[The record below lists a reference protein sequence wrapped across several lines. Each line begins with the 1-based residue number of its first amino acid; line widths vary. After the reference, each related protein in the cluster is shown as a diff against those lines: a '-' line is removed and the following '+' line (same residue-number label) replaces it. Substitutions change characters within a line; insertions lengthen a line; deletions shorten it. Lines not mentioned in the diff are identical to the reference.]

1 MFFFVQFISWITDY
15 GNRMNIDTLINARW
29 VIPVDTANNNPAK
42 NNPANNI
49 LEHHSLAINDG
60 KILAILPTEKVH
72 NKYTAAKEHQLENH
86 AVIPGLIN
94 CHTHAAMNLFRGLA
108 DDLPLMEWLNEHIW
122 PAEQKWISPEFVNDG
137 TRHAVAEMIRSG
149 TTCFNDMYFFPDQA
163 AEVAVETGI
172 RAVIGLIIIDFP
184 TAWAKDADEYLV
196 KGEQVHD
203 KYRHNSHIHTA
214 FAPHAPYTV
223 SYEPLQRINIL
234 AGELDI
240 PVHMHIHE
248 TADEVKQSEEQ
259 HGQRS
264 IQRLHE
270 LGLLS
275 PRLIAVHMTQLTKD
289 EITLLNAQGV
299 HVVHCPES
307 NLKLSSGF
315 CPVSE
320 LLQEDIN
327 VALGTDGAA
336 SNNDL
341 DMLGEMRTAALLAK
355 GTSGDSSS
363 LPAHQ
368 VLEMATINGAKAL
381 GIDHITGSLTK
392 GKAADVIAI
401 DLDTIESQPLYNPV
415 SHIVYAANRNQVTDV
430 WVAGKQLLKNRE
442 LTTIEEKS
450 VLNKSREWQEKIHA
464 EKYQ

>member
-1 MFFFVQFISWITDY
+1 
-15 GNRMNIDTLINARW
+15 MNIDTLINARW
-29 VIPVDTANNNPAK
+29 VIPVDATNNNPE
-42 NNPANNI
+42 NNI

-60 KILAILPTEKVH
+60 KIIAILPSETAQ
-72 NKYTAAKEHQLENH
+72 NKYAAAREHQLVNH
-86 AVIPGLIN
+86 AVMPGLIN

-108 DDLPLMEWLNEHIW
+108 DDLPLMEWLNDHIW
-122 PAEQKWISPEFVNDG
+122 PAEQKWISAEFVNDG
-137 TRHAVAEMIRSG
+137 TRHAIAEMIRSG

-184 TAWAKDADEYLV
+184 TAWAKDADEYLL

-223 SYEPLQRINIL
+223 SDEPLQRINIL
-234 AGELDI
+234 AEELDI

-248 TADEVKQSEEQ
+248 TADEVRQSEKQ

-275 PRLIAVHMTQLTKD
+275 PRLLAVHMTQLTQD
-289 EITLLNAQGV
+289 EIALLSVQGV

-307 NLKLSSGF
+307 NLKLASGF
-315 CPVSE
+315 CPVSD
-320 LLQEDIN
+320 LLQENIN

-355 GTSGDSSS
+355 GTSGNSSV

-368 VLEMATINGAKAL
+368 ALEMATINGAKAL

-401 DLDTIESQPLYNPV
+401 DLDTIESQPLYDPV

-430 WVAGKQLLKNRE
+430 WVAGKQLMKNRE
-442 LTTIEEKS
+442 LTSIEEKS
-450 VLNKSREWQEKIHA
+450 VLNKSREWQDKIDTRNIND
-464 EKYQ
+464 

>member
-1 MFFFVQFISWITDY
+1 
-15 GNRMNIDTLINARW
+15 MNIDTLINARW
-29 VIPVDTANNNPAK
+29 VIPVDTANNSRAK
-42 NNPANNI
+42 NNLENNI

-60 KILAILPTEKVH
+60 KILAILPTAKAQ
-72 NKYTAAKEHQLENH
+72 NKYTAAKEHQLANH
-86 AVIPGLIN
+86 AVMPGLIN
-94 CHTHAAMNLFRGLA
+94 CHTHAAMTLFRGLA
-108 DDLPLMEWLNEHIW
+108 DDLPLMEWLNQHIW
-122 PAEQKWISPEFVNDG
+122 PAEQKWISAEFVNDG
-137 TRHAVAEMIRSG
+137 TRHAVAEMIRGG

-172 RAVIGLIIIDFP
+172 RAVIGLILIDFP

-223 SYEPLQRINIL
+223 SDGPLQRINIL
-234 AGELDI
+234 AEELDI
-240 PVHMHIHE
+240 PIHMHIHE
-248 TADEVKQSEEQ
+248 TADEVKQSKDQ

-275 PRLIAVHMTQLTKD
+275 PRLIAVHMTQLTED
-289 EITLLNAQGV
+289 EITLLSAQGV
-299 HVVHCPES
+299 HIVHCPES
-307 NLKLSSGF
+307 NLKLASGF
-315 CPVSE
+315 CPVNE
-320 LLQEDIN
+320 LLQQNIN

-341 DMLGEMRTAALLAK
+341 DMLGEMRTAALLTK
-355 GTSGDSSS
+355 GTSGNSSV

-368 VLEMATINGAKAL
+368 ALEMATINGAKAL

-401 DLDTIESQPLYNPV
+401 DLDTIESQPLYDPV
-415 SHIVYAANRNQVTDV
+415 SHIVYAANRNQITDV

-442 LTTIEEKS
+442 LTSIEEKS
-450 VLNKSREWQEKIHA
+450 VLNKSREWQEKIHT
-464 EKYQ
+464 EKYE

>member
-1 MFFFVQFISWITDY
+1 
-15 GNRMNIDTLINARW
+15 MNIDTLINARW
-29 VIPVDTANNNPAK
+29 VIPVDTANNSRAK
-42 NNPANNI
+42 NNPENNI

-60 KILAILPTEKVH
+60 KILSILPTAKAQ
-72 NKYTAAKEHQLENH
+72 NKYTAAKKHQLANH
-86 AVIPGLIN
+86 AVMPGLIN
-94 CHTHAAMNLFRGLA
+94 CHTHAAMTLFRGLA

-122 PAEQKWISPEFVNDG
+122 PAEQKWISAEFVNDG
-137 TRHAVAEMIRSG
+137 TRHAVAEMIRGG

-172 RAVIGLIIIDFP
+172 RAVIGLILIDFP

-223 SYEPLQRINIL
+223 SDGPLQRINIL
-234 AGELDI
+234 AEELDI

-275 PRLIAVHMTQLTKD
+275 PRLLAVHMTQLTKD
-289 EITLLNAQGV
+289 EITLLSAQGV

-307 NLKLSSGF
+307 NLKLASGF
-315 CPVSE
+315 CPVNE
-320 LLQEDIN
+320 LLQQDIN

-355 GTSGDSSS
+355 GTSGNCSV

-381 GIDHITGSLTK
+381 GIDNITGSLTK

-401 DLDTIESQPLYNPV
+401 DLDTIESQPLYDPV

-442 LTTIEEKS
+442 LTSIEEKS
-450 VLNKSREWQEKIHA
+450 VLNKSRDWQEKIHT
-464 EKYQ
+464 EKYE

>member
-1 MFFFVQFISWITDY
+1 
-15 GNRMNIDTLINARW
+15 MNIDTLINARW
-29 VIPVDTANNNPAK
+29 VIPVDAK
-42 NNPANNI
+42 NNHPENNI

-60 KILAILPTEKVH
+60 KIIAILPTDKAKT
-72 NKYTAAKEHQLENH
+72 KYTAAKEHQLENH
-86 AVIPGLIN
+86 AVMPGLIN
-94 CHTHAAMNLFRGLA
+94 CHTHAAMTLFRGLA
-108 DDLPLMEWLNEHIW
+108 DDLPLMEWLNQHIW
-122 PAEQKWISPEFVNDG
+122 PAEQKWIGPEFVNDG
-137 TRHAVAEMIRSG
+137 TRHAIAEMIRGG

-172 RAVIGLIIIDFP
+172 RAMIGLILIDFP
-184 TAWAKDADEYLV
+184 TAWAKDADEYLL

-223 SYEPLQRINIL
+223 SDEPLQRINIL
-234 AGELDI
+234 AEELDI

-248 TADEVKQSEEQ
+248 TADEVSQSEEQ
-259 HGQRS
+259 HGRRS

-275 PRLIAVHMTQLTKD
+275 PRLLAVHMTQLTKD
-289 EITLLNAQGV
+289 EIALLSAQGV

-307 NLKLSSGF
+307 NLKLASGF
-315 CPVSE
+315 CPVND

-355 GTSGDSSS
+355 GTSGNSSV
-363 LPAHQ
+363 LPAHKA
-368 VLEMATINGAKAL
+368 LEMATINGAKAL

-401 DLDTIESQPLYNPV
+401 DLDTIESQPLYDPI
-415 SHIVYAANRNQVTDV
+415 SHIVYAANRNQVSDV
-430 WVAGKQLLKNRE
+430 WVAGKQLLKDRV
-442 LTTIEEKS
+442 LTSIEEKT
-450 VLNKSREWQEKIHA
+450 VLNKSREWQEKIDTRNIND
-464 EKYQ
+464 

>member
-1 MFFFVQFISWITDY
+1 MANY
-15 GNRMNIDTLINARW
+15 ENKMNIDTLINARW
-29 VIPVDTANNNPAK
+29 VIPVDPDNK
-42 NNPANNI
+42 L
-49 LEHHSLAINDG
+49 LEHHSLAIHDG
-60 KILAILPTEKVH
+60 KILNILPTEKAQ
-72 NKYTAAKEHQLENH
+72 NKYTASEAYHLENH
-86 AVIPGLIN
+86 AVMPGLIN

-122 PAEQKWISPEFVNDG
+122 PAERQWIGPEFVNDG
-137 TRHAVAEMIRSG
+137 TRHAIAEMIRGG
-149 TTCFNDMYFFPDQA
+149 TTCFNDMYFFPDQV

-172 RAVIGLIIIDFP
+172 RAVVGLIVIDFP
-184 TAWAKDADEYLV
+184 TAWAKDTDEYLV

-203 KYRHNSHIHTA
+203 KYRHNSHIHTT

-223 SYEPLQRINIL
+223 SDEPLQRINIL
-234 AGELDI
+234 AEELDI
-240 PVHMHIHE
+240 PIHMHIHE

-264 IQRLHE
+264 IQRLHK

-275 PRLIAVHMTQLTKD
+275 PRLMAVHMTQLTED
-289 EITLLNAQGV
+289 EITLLSAQGV

-307 NLKLSSGF
+307 NLKLASGF

-320 LLQEDIN
+320 LLQQGIN

-341 DMLGEMRTAALLAK
+341 DMFGEMRTAALLAK
-355 GTSGDSSS
+355 GITGNSSA

-368 VLEMATINGAKAL
+368 VLKMATINGAKAL

-392 GKAADVIAI
+392 GKAADIIAI
-401 DLDTIESQPLYNPV
+401 DLDTIESQPLYDPV
-415 SHIVYAANRNQVTDV
+415 SHLIYAASRNQVSDV
-430 WVAGKQLLKNRE
+430 WVAGKQLLKNRQ
-442 LTTIEEKS
+442 LTSIEENL
-450 VLNKSREWQEKIHA
+450 VLRKTHDWQEKISHGKIP
-464 EKYQ
+464 ES

>member
-1 MFFFVQFISWITDY
+1 
-15 GNRMNIDTLINARW
+15 MNIDTLINARW
-29 VIPVDTANNNPAK
+29 VIPVDTGKSSRAKSNPE
-42 NNPANNI
+42 NNI

-60 KILAILPTEKVH
+60 KILAILPTAKAQD
-72 NKYTAAKEHQLENH
+72 KYTAAKEHQLENH
-86 AVIPGLIN
+86 ALMPGLIN

-172 RAVIGLIIIDFP
+172 RAMIGLIIIDFP
-184 TAWAKDADEYLV
+184 TAWAKDVDEYLV

-203 KYRHNSHIHTA
+203 KYRHNTHIHTA

-223 SYEPLQRINIL
+223 SDGPLQRINIL
-234 AGELDI
+234 AEELDI
-240 PVHMHIHE
+240 PIHMHIHE
-248 TADEVKQSEEQ
+248 TADEVKQSEER

-275 PRLIAVHMTQLTKD
+275 PRLIAVHMTQLTEE

-307 NLKLSSGF
+307 NLKLASGF

-320 LLQEDIN
+320 LLQRDIN

-355 GTSGDSSS
+355 GTSGNSSV

-368 VLEMATINGAKAL
+368 ALQMATINGAKAL

-401 DLDTIESQPLYNPV
+401 NLDTIESQPLYDPV
-415 SHIVYAANRNQVTDV
+415 SHIVYAANRNQITDV
-430 WVAGKQLLKNRE
+430 WVAGKQLLKNRT

-450 VLNKSREWQEKIHA
+450 VLSKSRDWQEKIHT
-464 EKYQ
+464 EKYA

>member
-1 MFFFVQFISWITDY
+1 
-15 GNRMNIDTLINARW
+15 MNIDTLINARW
-29 VIPVDTANNNPAK
+29 VIPVDATNNNPE
-42 NNPANNI
+42 NNI

-60 KILAILPTEKVH
+60 KIIAILPTEKAQ

-86 AVIPGLIN
+86 AVMPGLIN
-94 CHTHAAMNLFRGLA
+94 CHTHAAMSLFRGLA
-108 DDLPLMEWLNEHIW
+108 DDLPLMEWLNQHIW

-137 TRHAVAEMIRSG
+137 TRHAIAEMIRGG

-172 RAVIGLIIIDFP
+172 RAVIGLILIDFP
-184 TAWAKDADEYLV
+184 TAWAKDADEYLL

-223 SYEPLQRINIL
+223 SDEPLQRINVL
-234 AGELDI
+234 AEELDI

-248 TADEVKQSEEQ
+248 TADEVSQSEEQ
-259 HGQRS
+259 HGKRS

-275 PRLIAVHMTQLTKD
+275 PRLLAVHMTQLTKD
-289 EITLLNAQGV
+289 EIALLSAQGV

-307 NLKLSSGF
+307 NLKLASGF
-315 CPVSE
+315 CPVSD

-355 GTSGDSSS
+355 GTSGNSSV

-368 VLEMATINGAKAL
+368 VMEMATINGAKAL

-401 DLDTIESQPLYNPV
+401 DLDAIESQPLYDPI
-415 SHIVYAANRNQVTDV
+415 SHIVYAANRNQVSDV
-430 WVAGKQLLKNRE
+430 WVAGKQLLKDRE
-442 LTTIEEKS
+442 LTSIEEKS
-450 VLNKSREWQEKIHA
+450 VLNKSREWQEKIDTRNNND
-464 EKYQ
+464 

>member
-1 MFFFVQFISWITDY
+1 
-15 GNRMNIDTLINARW
+15 MNIDTLINARW
-29 VIPVDTANNNPAK
+29 VIPVDATNNNPE
-42 NNPANNI
+42 NNI

-60 KILAILPTEKVH
+60 KIIAILPTDKAQ
-72 NKYTAAKEHQLENH
+72 NKYTAAKEHQFENH
-86 AVIPGLIN
+86 VVMPGLIN
-94 CHTHAAMNLFRGLA
+94 CHTHAAMTLFRGLA
-108 DDLPLMEWLNEHIW
+108 DDLPLMEWLNQHIW
-122 PAEQKWISPEFVNDG
+122 PAEQKWIGPEFVNDG
-137 TRHAVAEMIRSG
+137 TRHAIAEMIRGG

-163 AEVAVETGI
+163 AEIAVETGI
-172 RAVIGLIIIDFP
+172 RAAIGLIVIDFP
-184 TAWAKDADEYLV
+184 TAWAKDADEYLL

-223 SYEPLQRINIL
+223 SDEPLQRINIL
-234 AGELDI
+234 AEELDI

-248 TADEVKQSEEQ
+248 TADEVRQSEEQ
-259 HGQRS
+259 HGKRS
-264 IQRLHE
+264 IQRLHK

-275 PRLIAVHMTQLTKD
+275 PRLLAVHMTQLTKD
-289 EITLLNAQGV
+289 EIALISAQGV

-307 NLKLSSGF
+307 NLKLASGF
-315 CPVSE
+315 CPVND

-355 GTSGDSSS
+355 GTTGNSSV

-368 VLEMATINGAKAL
+368 ALEMATINGAKAL

-401 DLDTIESQPLYNPV
+401 DLDTIESQPLYDPI
-415 SHIVYAANRNQVTDV
+415 SHIVYAANRNQVSDV
-430 WVAGKQLLKNRE
+430 WVAGKQLLKNRV
-442 LTTIEEKS
+442 LTSIEEKT
-450 VLNKSREWQEKIHA
+450 VLNKSREWQKIIGTRNTND
-464 EKYQ
+464 

>member
-1 MFFFVQFISWITDY
+1 
-15 GNRMNIDTLINARW
+15 MNIDTLINARW
-29 VIPVDTANNNPAK
+29 VVPVEPVNNRPENTV
-42 NNPANNI
+42 

-60 KILAILPTEKVH
+60 KILAILPTDNAR
-72 NKYTAAKEHQLENH
+72 NKYSAIDEHNLDSH
-86 AVIPGLIN
+86 ILMPGLIN

-108 DDLPLMEWLNEHIW
+108 DDLPLMEWLDQHIW

-163 AEVAVETGI
+163 AEVAAETGI
-172 RAVIGLIIIDFP
+172 RAMIGLILIDFP
-184 TAWAKDADEYLV
+184 TAWAKDADEYLF

-214 FAPHAPYTV
+214 FAPHAPYSV
-223 SYEPLQRINIL
+223 SDELLQRINIL
-234 AGELDI
+234 AEELDI

-270 LGLLS
+270 IGLLS

-289 EITLLNAQGV
+289 EIGLLSAQGV

-307 NLKLSSGF
+307 NLKLASGF
-315 CPVSE
+315 CPVNE
-320 LLQEDIN
+320 LLQQNIN
-327 VALGTDGAA
+327 VALGTDSAA

-355 GTSGDSSS
+355 GTSGNSCA

-368 VLEMATINGAKAL
+368 ALEMATINGAKAL

-401 DLDTIESQPLYNPV
+401 DLDTIESQPLYDPV
-415 SHIVYAANRNQVTDV
+415 SHIIYAANRNQVSDV

-450 VLNKSREWQEKIHA
+450 VLDKSREWQEKIHA
-464 EKYQ
+464 EKYA

>member
-1 MFFFVQFISWITDY
+1 
-15 GNRMNIDTLINARW
+15 MNIDTLINARW
-29 VIPVDTANNNPAK
+29 VVPVE
-42 NNPANNI
+42 PANNRPGNTI

-60 KILAILPTEKVH
+60 KILAILPTDNAR
-72 NKYTAAKEHQLENH
+72 NKYSAIDEHNLDSH
-86 AVIPGLIN
+86 ILMPGLIN

-108 DDLPLMEWLNEHIW
+108 DDLPLMEWLDQHIW

-163 AEVAVETGI
+163 AEVAAETGI
-172 RAVIGLIIIDFP
+172 RAMIGLILIDFP
-184 TAWAKDADEYLV
+184 TAWAKDADEYLF

-214 FAPHAPYTV
+214 FAPHAPYSV
-223 SYEPLQRINIL
+223 SDELLQRINIL
-234 AGELDI
+234 AEELDI

-270 LGLLS
+270 IGLLS

-289 EITLLNAQGV
+289 EIGLLSAQGV

-307 NLKLSSGF
+307 NLKLASGF
-315 CPVSE
+315 CPVNE
-320 LLQEDIN
+320 LLQQNIN

-355 GTSGDSSS
+355 GTSGNSCA

-368 VLEMATINGAKAL
+368 ALEMATINGAKAL

-401 DLDTIESQPLYNPV
+401 DLDTIESQPLYDPV
-415 SHIVYAANRNQVTDV
+415 SHIIYAANRNQVSDV

-450 VLNKSREWQEKIHA
+450 VLDKSREWQEKIHA
-464 EKYQ
+464 EKYA

>member
-1 MFFFVQFISWITDY
+1 
-15 GNRMNIDTLINARW
+15 MNIDTLINARW
-29 VIPVDTANNNPAK
+29 VIPVDATNNNPE
-42 NNPANNI
+42 NNI

-60 KILAILPTEKVH
+60 KIIAILPTEKAQ

-86 AVIPGLIN
+86 AVMPGLIN
-94 CHTHAAMNLFRGLA
+94 CHTHAAMSLFRGLA
-108 DDLPLMEWLNEHIW
+108 DDLPLMEWLNQHIW

-137 TRHAVAEMIRSG
+137 TRHAIAEMIRGG

-172 RAVIGLIIIDFP
+172 RAVIGLILIDFP
-184 TAWAKDADEYLV
+184 TAWAKDADEYLL

-223 SYEPLQRINIL
+223 SDEPLQRINVL
-234 AGELDI
+234 AEELDI

-248 TADEVKQSEEQ
+248 TADEVSQSEEQ
-259 HGQRS
+259 HGKRS

-275 PRLIAVHMTQLTKD
+275 PRLLAVHMTQLTKD
-289 EITLLNAQGV
+289 EIALLSAQGV

-307 NLKLSSGF
+307 NLKLASGF
-315 CPVSE
+315 CPVSD

-355 GTSGDSSS
+355 GTSGNSSI
-363 LPAHQ
+363 LPAYQ
-368 VLEMATINGAKAL
+368 ALEMATINGAKAL

-401 DLDTIESQPLYNPV
+401 DLDAIESQPLYDPI
-415 SHIVYAANRNQVTDV
+415 SHIVYAANRNQVSDV
-430 WVAGKQLLKNRE
+430 WVAGKQLLKDRE
-442 LTTIEEKS
+442 LTSIEEKS
-450 VLNKSREWQEKIHA
+450 VLNKSREWQEKIDTRNNND
-464 EKYQ
+464 

>member
-1 MFFFVQFISWITDY
+1 
-15 GNRMNIDTLINARW
+15 MNQADILVYNGTILTMDDQNKIIPDGLLAVSDNTIHHIGRGEKGSVSAEKELDAEGGLI
-29 VIPVDTANNNPAK
+29 
-42 NNPANNI
+42 
-49 LEHHSLAINDG
+49 L
-60 KILAILPTEKVH
+60 
-72 NKYTAAKEHQLENH
+72 
-86 AVIPGLIN
+86 PGLIN
-94 CHTHAAMNLFRGLA
+94 SHTHAAMTLFRGLA
-108 DDLPLMEWLNEHIW
+108 DDLPLMEWLNKHIW
-122 PAEQKWISPEFVNDG
+122 PAEQKWISAEFVNDG
-137 TRHAVAEMIRSG
+137 TRHAVAEMIRGG

-172 RAVIGLIIIDFP
+172 RAVIGLILIDFP

-223 SYEPLQRINIL
+223 SDGPLQRINIL
-234 AGELDI
+234 AEELDI

-248 TADEVKQSEEQ
+248 TVDEVKQSEDQ

-275 PRLIAVHMTQLTKD
+275 PRLLAVHMTQLTED
-289 EITLLNAQGV
+289 EITLLSAQGV
-299 HVVHCPES
+299 HIVHCPES
-307 NLKLSSGF
+307 NLKLASGF
-315 CPVSE
+315 CPVNE
-320 LLQEDIN
+320 LLQQNIN

-355 GTSGDSSS
+355 GTSGKSSV

-368 VLEMATINGAKAL
+368 ALEMATINGAKAL

-401 DLDTIESQPLYNPV
+401 DLDTIESQPLYDPV

-430 WVAGKQLLKNRE
+430 WVAGKQPMKNRE
-442 LTTIEEKS
+442 LTSIEEKN
-450 VLNKSREWQEKIHA
+450 VLSKSREWQKKIHT
-464 EKYQ
+464 EKYERPVSMNKGSIE

>member
-1 MFFFVQFISWITDY
+1 
-15 GNRMNIDTLINARW
+15 MNIDTLINARW
-29 VIPVDTANNNPAK
+29 VIPVDTANTNRAKSNPE
-42 NNPANNI
+42 NNI

-60 KILAILPTEKVH
+60 KILAILPTAKAQD
-72 NKYTAAKEHQLENH
+72 KYTAANEHQLANH
-86 AVIPGLIN
+86 AVMPGLIN
-94 CHTHAAMNLFRGLA
+94 CHTHAAMTLFRGLA
-108 DDLPLMEWLNEHIW
+108 DDLPLMQWLNEHIW
-122 PAEQKWISPEFVNDG
+122 PAEQKWISAEFVNDG
-137 TRHAVAEMIRSG
+137 TRHAVAEMIRGG

-172 RAVIGLIIIDFP
+172 RAVIGLILIDFP

-223 SYEPLQRINIL
+223 SDGPLQRINIL
-234 AGELDI
+234 AEELDI
-240 PVHMHIHE
+240 PIHMHIHE
-248 TADEVKQSEEQ
+248 TADEVKQSKDQ

-264 IQRLHE
+264 IQRLHK

-275 PRLIAVHMTQLTKD
+275 PRLLAVHMTQLTED
-289 EITLLNAQGV
+289 EITLLSAQGV

-307 NLKLSSGF
+307 NLKLASGF
-315 CPVSE
+315 CPVNE
-320 LLQEDIN
+320 LLQQNIN

-355 GTSGDSSS
+355 GTSGMSSV

-368 VLEMATINGAKAL
+368 ALEMATINGAKAL
-381 GIDHITGSLTK
+381 GIDHITGSLKK

-401 DLDTIESQPLYNPV
+401 DLDTIESQPLYDPV
-415 SHIVYAANRNQVTDV
+415 SHIVYAANRNQITDV
-430 WVAGKQLLKNRE
+430 WVAGKQLLKNME

-450 VLNKSREWQEKIHA
+450 VLNKSREWQEKIHT
-464 EKYQ
+464 EKYE

>member
-1 MFFFVQFISWITDY
+1 
-15 GNRMNIDTLINARW
+15 MNIDTLINARW
-29 VIPVDTANNNPAK
+29 VIPVDTADNSRAKSNPE
-42 NNPANNI
+42 NNI

-60 KILAILPTEKVH
+60 KILAILPTAKAH

-86 AVIPGLIN
+86 AVMPGLIN

-108 DDLPLMEWLNEHIW
+108 DDLPLMEWLNQHIW

-172 RAVIGLIIIDFP
+172 RAMIGLIIIDFP

-203 KYRHNSHIHTA
+203 KYRHNTHIHTA

-223 SYEPLQRINIL
+223 SDGPLQRINIL
-234 AGELDI
+234 AEELDI
-240 PVHMHIHE
+240 PIHMHIHE
-248 TADEVKQSEEQ
+248 TVDEVEQSEER

-275 PRLIAVHMTQLTKD
+275 PRLIAVHMTQLTEE

-307 NLKLSSGF
+307 NLKLASGF

-320 LLQEDIN
+320 LLQRDIN

-355 GTSGDSSS
+355 GTSGNSSV

-368 VLEMATINGAKAL
+368 ALQMATINGAKAL

-401 DLDTIESQPLYNPV
+401 DLDTIESQPLYDPV

-430 WVAGKQLLKNRE
+430 WVAGKQLLKNRT

-450 VLNKSREWQEKIHA
+450 VLSKSRDWQEKIRT
-464 EKYQ
+464 EKYA

>member
-1 MFFFVQFISWITDY
+1 
-15 GNRMNIDTLINARW
+15 MNIDTLINARW
-29 VIPVDTANNNPAK
+29 VIPVDPDNK
-42 NNPANNI
+42 L
-49 LEHHSLAINDG
+49 LEHHSLAIHDG
-60 KILAILPTEKVH
+60 KILNILPTEKAQ
-72 NKYTAAKEHQLENH
+72 NKYTASEAYHLENH
-86 AVIPGLIN
+86 AVMPGLIN

-122 PAEQKWISPEFVNDG
+122 PAERQWIGPEFVNDG
-137 TRHAVAEMIRSG
+137 TRHAIAEMIRGG
-149 TTCFNDMYFFPDQA
+149 TTCFNDMYFFPDQV

-172 RAVIGLIIIDFP
+172 RAVVGLIVIDFP
-184 TAWAKDADEYLV
+184 TAWAKDTDEYLV

-203 KYRHNSHIHTA
+203 KYRHNSHIHTT

-223 SYEPLQRINIL
+223 SDEPLQRINIL
-234 AGELDI
+234 AEELDI
-240 PVHMHIHE
+240 PIHMHIHE

-264 IQRLHE
+264 IQRLHK

-275 PRLIAVHMTQLTKD
+275 PRLMAVHMTQLTED
-289 EITLLNAQGV
+289 EITLLSAQGV

-307 NLKLSSGF
+307 NLKLASGF

-320 LLQEDIN
+320 LLQQGIN

-341 DMLGEMRTAALLAK
+341 DMFGEMRTAALLAK
-355 GTSGDSSS
+355 GITGNSSA

-368 VLEMATINGAKAL
+368 VLKMATINGAKAL

-392 GKAADVIAI
+392 GKAADIIAI
-401 DLDTIESQPLYNPV
+401 DLDTIESQPLYDPV
-415 SHIVYAANRNQVTDV
+415 SHLIYAASRNQVSDV
-430 WVAGKQLLKNRE
+430 WVAGKQLLKNRQ
-442 LTTIEEKS
+442 LTSIEENL
-450 VLNKSREWQEKIHA
+450 VLRKTHDWQEKISHGKIP
-464 EKYQ
+464 ES

>member
-1 MFFFVQFISWITDY
+1 
-15 GNRMNIDTLINARW
+15 MNIDTLINARW
-29 VIPVDTANNNPAK
+29 VIPVDATNNNLE
-42 NNPANNI
+42 NNI
-49 LEHHSLAINDG
+49 LEHHSLAIKDG
-60 KILAILPTEKVH
+60 KIIAILPTEKAQ
-72 NKYTAAKEHQLENH
+72 NKYIAAKEHQLESH
-86 AVIPGLIN
+86 TVMPGLIN
-94 CHTHAAMNLFRGLA
+94 CHTHAAMSLFRGLA
-108 DDLPLMEWLNEHIW
+108 DDLPLMEWLNQHIW
-122 PAEQKWISPEFVNDG
+122 PAEKKWINAGFVNDG
-137 TRHAVAEMIRSG
+137 TRHAIAEMIRSG

-172 RAVIGLIIIDFP
+172 RAMIGLILIDFP
-184 TAWAKDADEYLV
+184 TAWANDADEYLV

-223 SYEPLQRINIL
+223 SDAPLQRINIL
-234 AGELDI
+234 AEELDI

-248 TADEVKQSEEQ
+248 TANEVKQSEEQ
-259 HGQRS
+259 HGKHS

-270 LGLLS
+270 LKLLS
-275 PRLIAVHMTQLTKD
+275 PRLIAVHMTQLTED
-289 EITLLNAQGV
+289 EITLLSAQGV

-307 NLKLSSGF
+307 NLKLASGF

-320 LLQEDIN
+320 LLQQDIN

-355 GTSGDSSS
+355 GTSGNSSS

-392 GKAADVIAI
+392 GKAADIIAI
-401 DLDTIESQPLYNPV
+401 NLDTIESQPVYDPV

-450 VLNKSREWQEKIHA
+450 VLNKSREWQEKIHTD
-464 EKYQ
+464 

>member
-1 MFFFVQFISWITDY
+1 
-15 GNRMNIDTLINARW
+15 MNIDTLINARW
-29 VIPVDTANNNPAK
+29 VIPVDATNNNPE
-42 NNPANNI
+42 NNI

-60 KILAILPTEKVH
+60 KIIAILPTDKAQ
-72 NKYTAAKEHQLENH
+72 NKYTVAKEHQLENH
-86 AVIPGLIN
+86 VVMPGLIN
-94 CHTHAAMNLFRGLA
+94 CHTHAAMTLFRGLA
-108 DDLPLMEWLNEHIW
+108 DDLPLMEWLNQHIW
-122 PAEQKWISPEFVNDG
+122 PAEQKWIGPEFVNDG
-137 TRHAVAEMIRSG
+137 TRHAIAEMIRGG

-172 RAVIGLIIIDFP
+172 RAVIGLILIDFP
-184 TAWAKDADEYLV
+184 TAWAKDADEYLL

-223 SYEPLQRINIL
+223 SDEPLQRINIL
-234 AGELDI
+234 AEELDI

-248 TADEVKQSEEQ
+248 TADEVRQSEEQ
-259 HGQRS
+259 HGKHS
-264 IQRLHE
+264 IQRLHK

-275 PRLIAVHMTQLTKD
+275 PRLLAVHMTQLTKD
-289 EITLLNAQGV
+289 EIALISAQGV

-307 NLKLSSGF
+307 NLKLASGF
-315 CPVSE
+315 CPVND

-355 GTSGDSSS
+355 GTSGNSSV

-368 VLEMATINGAKAL
+368 ALEMATINGAKAL

-401 DLDTIESQPLYNPV
+401 DLDTIESQPLYDPI
-415 SHIVYAANRNQVTDV
+415 SHIVYAANRNQVSDV
-430 WVAGKQLLKNRE
+430 WVAGKQLLKNRV
-442 LTTIEEKS
+442 LTSIEEKT
-450 VLNKSREWQEKIHA
+450 VLNKSREWQKIIGTRNTND
-464 EKYQ
+464 